1 MTLSHYEFLLLPG
14 CEVVNQELSRILK
27 YMSLKFP

>member
-1 MTLSHYEFLLLPG
+1 MTFSHYELLLLPG

-27 YMSLKFP
+27 YMSLKLP